1 MSQISFLKA
10 HYSKGQ
16 LARAAMSY
24 IKALNYYANEENW
37 AVKECDG
44 QDYIVWIGSDDPLE
58 AAETVLG
65 RRKNNSNNSKKGGKK
80 HGAETS
86 KQNDSN
92 RSRSGEAE
100 VDRSPESL
108 GPSDPS
114 DAGQ

>member
-1 MSQISFLKA
+1 
-10 HYSKGQ
+10 
-16 LARAAMSY
+16 MSY
-24 IKALNYYANEENW
+24 IKALNYYADESNW

-65 RRKNNSNNSKKGGKK
+65 RRKNNSKKGGKK

>member
-1 MSQISFLKA
+1 VSQISFLKA

-37 AVKECDG
+37 AVKDCDG

-65 RRKNNSNNSKKGGKK
+65 RRKNNSNQKGGKK

-92 RSRSGEAE
+92 RNRSGEAE